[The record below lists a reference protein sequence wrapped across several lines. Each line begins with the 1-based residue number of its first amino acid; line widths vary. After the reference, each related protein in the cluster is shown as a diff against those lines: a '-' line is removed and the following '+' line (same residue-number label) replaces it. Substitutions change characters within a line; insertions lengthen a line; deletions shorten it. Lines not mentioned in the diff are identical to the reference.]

1 MIVPFAIL
9 PVISKI
15 NENFLFDKIYTALSP
30 HFSSNLSYFLKSHS
44 RCTALIKITNDWR
57 AGLDDR
63 KGIVAIV
70 IDLSK
75 AFDSISHSLLIAK
88 LKPYEFDANAIN
100 LLKSYFHCRH
110 QRVRVD
116 NVFPEWKPMTAG
128 VPQGSLLGPL
138 PFNIFINDLNDFIST
153 VSTLICW
160 WYNWILR
167 RSLAYGFKLYH
178 SQGT

>member
-44 RCTALIKITNDWR
+44 RCTALIKITNDWCS
-57 AGLDDR
+57 GLDDR

-75 AFDSISHSLLIAK
+75 AFDAISHS
-88 LKPYEFDANAIN
+88 
-100 LLKSYFHCRH
+100 KSYFHCRH

>member
-57 AGLDDR
+57 SGLDDR

-75 AFDSISHSLLIAK
+75 AFDAISHSLLTAK
-88 LKPYEFDANAIN
+88 LKPSGFDANAIN
-100 LLKSYFHCRH
+100 LLNSYFHCRH

-153 VSTLICW
+153 VSTLIC
-160 WYNWILR
+160 
-167 RSLAYGFKLYH
+167 
-178 SQGT
+178 